1 VFAHALL
8 VDASNPP
15 QQGMVAIALFIF
27 FVGIT
32 ITWGWLTAFAINPA
46 RDLGPRLGLSF
57 CGYGSSA
64 NIWTN
69 FKWWWISGVIT
80 ADFTGGLFGAL
91 IYE

>member
-1 VFAHALL
+1 M
-8 VDASNPP
+8 DGSNPP
-15 QQGMVAIALFIF
+15 QKGLVALGLFIF

-69 FKWWWISGVIT
+69 FKWWWISGVIP
-80 ADFTGGLFGAL
+80 ADFLGGLFGSF